1 MKRIRSKKI
10 IKKIVSKR
18 RVISKVSN
26 NIQREE
32 SFYISDDNNDIFS
45 TTYSENNNTN
55 SNESLQETLSD
66 RSYYEQNKY
75 NETESNFTTTSD
87 TLSNSDQS
95 TQLLTTNF
103 TLNETEQQNRKPLQ
117 TIVENE
123 TTNFQPLSGEYGPYF
138 QNFTEMLLFTWITK
152 HMITTKAYED
162 LLLYYGTELP
172 GNFTS
177 SLRIKRAQNGELW
190 LSEISVLIDLQNV
203 IGPVD
208 VWLRDTPKLSDNYQ
222 FCIREIL
229 YSHEGRWK
237 IRDIKLRNQHPNEKI
252 EELNILVQ
260 ESASQ
265 KTIIPQDAYHAVAG
279 KIQRLM
285 ECTFSILKPDGEVA
299 FINYWK
305 NLETPADSTKSRPKM
320 PSPIQIVNAII
331 SCWVTIAK
339 ASHLCFSLTFTEQA
353 YKELEKLLRIE
364 HNILL
369 KIIDF
374 HALKQGFQKL
384 TTDPLLHSIL
394 SDWYM
399 TQIIQKEDITDIS
412 NTNVVSCDSRVT
424 NIKLY
429 KKLSK
434 IEIQQYNLPVRL
446 DENSQFAHDILIA
459 YDIYMQKKAAFDIQ
473 TCGIL

>member
-123 TTNFQPLSGEYGPYF
+123 TTNFQPLSVI
-138 QNFTEMLLFTWITK
+138 FTTGSFIKYQDKGTRIGRIIAIVSTSNGTK
-152 HMITTKAYED
+152 LKIQ
-162 LLLYYGTELP
+162 LLYYGTELP

-237 IRDIKLRNQHPNEKI
+237 IRDIKLRNQHPSEYIKAQI
-252 EELNILVQ
+252 TT
-260 ESASQ
+260 SQ
-265 KTIIPQDAYHAVAG
+265 IY
-279 KIQRLM
+279 
-285 ECTFSILKPDGEVA
+285 
-299 FINYWK
+299 
-305 NLETPADSTKSRPKM
+305 
-320 PSPIQIVNAII
+320 
-331 SCWVTIAK
+331 
-339 ASHLCFSLTFTEQA
+339 
-353 YKELEKLLRIE
+353 
-364 HNILL
+364 
-369 KIIDF
+369 
-374 HALKQGFQKL
+374 
-384 TTDPLLHSIL
+384 PL
-394 SDWYM
+394 
-399 TQIIQKEDITDIS
+399 
-412 NTNVVSCDSRVT
+412 
-424 NIKLY
+424 
-429 KKLSK
+429 
-434 IEIQQYNLPVRL
+434 
-446 DENSQFAHDILIA
+446 
-459 YDIYMQKKAAFDIQ
+459 YD
-473 TCGIL
+473 